1 MSDRMERPGR
11 LPLELAGD
19 DDPWTIRR
27 YQVSR
32 WLAQRRSHLWRPPTD
47 VFENEDAFVVKVE
60 VAGMK
65 RSDFSISFDRRLLT
79 IQGVRADAGGMK
91 AYHQMEIAYGEFIC
105 EVEVSVPIDSGG
117 IEAVYTDGF
126 LRVTL
131 PKLKPK
137 DISIDS

>member
-1 MSDRMERPGR
+1 MSDRHEDPER
-11 LPLELAGD
+11 LPLLLAGD

-32 WLAQRRSHLWRPPTD
+32 WLMQRRAHLWRPPTD

-65 RSDFSISFDRRLLT
+65 RSDFSISFDRRVLT
-79 IQGVRADAGGMK
+79 IQGVRGDAGGMK

-117 IEAVYTDGF
+117 IEAVYADGF

-137 DISIDS
+137 NISIES

>member
-1 MSDRMERPGR
+1 MSDRHERPR
-11 LPLELAGD
+11 LPLVLAGD
-19 DDPWTIRR
+19 EDPWTIRR

-32 WLAQRRSHLWRPPTD
+32 WLLQRRSHLWRPPTD

-65 RSDFSISFDRRLLT
+65 RSDFSISFDRRILT
-79 IQGVRADAGGMK
+79 IQGARADAGGMK

-105 EVEVSVPIDSGG
+105 EVEISAPIESAG

-131 PKLKPK
+131 PKVTPK
-137 DISIDS
+137 NVPIES